1 MQEPNT
7 NRRGARVLVVLAGT
21 IFLLHAAILALG
33 PRLRG
38 EALYSNAVQLASALL
53 AMTTCIYV
61 SRRTEAFARHFWAF
75 AAAGFG
81 VWSLAQI
88 LAGYYD
94 SILHRS
100 TNQPWPSDILFF
112 VAMVPALMT
121 LFIDQERGFQWKQWP
136 RVFDLF
142 QLIILTVAAYLFT
155 FENPTAWK
163 EGWGPVG
170 RYSWAPEKVP
180 KNVSVW
186 SR

>member
-1 MQEPNT
+1 LAVFERPWDLQEPNT
-7 NRRGARVLVVLAGT
+7 NRRGARVLVILAGT

-33 PRLRG
+33 RVCAANSFTP
-38 EALYSNAVQLASALL
+38 NAVQLASALL
-53 AMTTCIYV
+53 AMTACLYV

-112 VAMVPALMT
+112 VPW
-121 LFIDQERGFQWKQWP
+121 FRP
-136 RVFDLF
+136 
-142 QLIILTVAAYLFT
+142 
-155 FENPTAWK
+155 
-163 EGWGPVG
+163 
-170 RYSWAPEKVP
+170 
-180 KNVSVW
+180 
-186 SR
+186 